1 MVGSLMFTP
10 LLLLL
15 PTTSVFYT
23 FFTLI
28 YSILSIVRL
37 CLQYLILILQL
48 FPYAEVALWLL
59 QPKRFPS
66 GVWFKALYASQNR
79 HLGPS
84 PLSITKYL
92 QTLFDSRNK
101 GSRESWHSMQTSQ
114 LSISDEMKVHEN
126 WQDGATTLVSTLGI
140 ETASLGTYVALYLSL
155 ELLFDFSM
163 LCLLGQVVDEVVD
176 DVHFGNMC
184 GHYSH
189 LCGGICH

>member
-92 QTLFDSRNK
+92 QTLFVSRKK

-114 LSISDEMKVHEN
+114 FSISAEMKVHEN

-140 ETASLGTYVALYLSL
+140 ETASLGTLCCSLSI
-155 ELLFDFSM
+155 S
-163 LCLLGQVVDEVVD
+163 
-176 DVHFGNMC
+176 
-184 GHYSH
+184 
-189 LCGGICH
+189 